1 MNESEKKKLN
11 DAELKRIIR
20 EAELELKKYE
30 AWEKRQKAKS
40 GYQRFMEF
48 MFPELAGVPIGWLII
63 GIICILFSALTMII

>member
-1 MNESEKKKLN
+1 MNEGEKKKLN

-20 EAELELKKYE
+20 EAEMEIKKYE

-48 MFPELAGVPIGWLII
+48 MFPELAGVPITWLILGI
-63 GIICILFSALTMII
+63 GCVIFSLFTLII